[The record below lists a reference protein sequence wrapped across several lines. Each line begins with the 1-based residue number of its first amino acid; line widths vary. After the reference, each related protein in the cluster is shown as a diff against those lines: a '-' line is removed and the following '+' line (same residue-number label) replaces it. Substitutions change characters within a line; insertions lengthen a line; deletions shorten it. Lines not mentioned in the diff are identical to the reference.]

1 MSKFVL
7 TVGAR
12 NIAVQIADMI
22 NAGDQLWARLN
33 ESSILLSPVK
43 YLIELDGEIITGV
56 IGLEQYGRTTELKH
70 LCVHPNY
77 RRRGLGKKL
86 LEKGIQAATTEFVYG
101 AVGSDNHTNIRNNL
115 RVGMRPI
122 GKRWGRGRHIIIFAR
137 RKNGHRK
144 SIHNRET

>member
-7 TVGAR
+7 TVDAR
-12 NIAVQIADMI
+12 NIATQIADMI
-22 NAGDQLWARLN
+22 NAGNQLWARLN
-33 ESSILLSPVK
+33 ESSILLSPIK

-56 IGLEQYGRTTELKH
+56 IGLEQYGRVTELKH

-77 RRRGLGKKL
+77 RRRGLGRKL
-86 LEKGIQAATTEFVYG
+86 LEKGVQAATTEFVFG

-115 RVGMRPI
+115 RIGMRPI

-137 RKNGHRK
+137 RKNGDRK
-144 SIHNRET
+144 SIYNRGA

>member
-1 MSKFVL
+1 MSKFIL

-12 NIAVQIADMI
+12 NMAVQIADMI
-22 NAGDQLWARLN
+22 NTGNQLWARLN

-70 LCVHPNY
+70 LYVHPNY

-137 RKNGHRK
+137 RKNGYRK
-144 SIHNRET
+144 SVYNRGA